1 MGHVVSESG
10 VETDPDKISALASW
24 PEPDNVK
31 ALRSFL
37 GFTGY
42 YRRFIRDYAK
52 IVKPLNDLLVG
63 HPTQKSV
70 SKKNKRSNALPKL
83 TL

>member
-1 MGHVVSESG
+1 MNSLRPKLISHSG

-42 YRRFIRDYAK
+42 YRRFIKDYAK
-52 IVKPLNDLLVG
+52 IVKPL
-63 HPTQKSV
+63 S
-70 SKKNKRSNALPKL
+70 R
-83 TL
+83 